1 MYLIYNIIAVLLVIL
16 ALPVFFIRTIREEGF
31 AERLKQSLGRLPEET
46 VAKLAG
52 KEAIWLHAASVGEI
66 VATSPV
72 VKEIKRELP
81 GRPIL
86 VSVVTAS
93 GYDMAKRI
101 IPEAD
106 GIIYFPLDL
115 PFLSRAVI
123 SKIRPKVFLLVETEL
138 WPNFLKTAK
147 VMKIPV
153 IMVNGRISEKSLNR
167 YSYFRGVLKDM
178 LGTIVQFCMQSPID
192 AEYIMQLGA
201 DPRRVVVTGNTKF
214 DQSYTTLSGEEKAAL
229 YHTLLLRESGSIIVA
244 GSTHK
249 GEEEA
254 LFTAF
259 SQIIA
264 EFPDSQLVVAPRDI
278 MRAEEIIELAAD
290 YNLQAVRRTKLPAD
304 RAALLPNIIIID
316 TIGELG
322 KIYGVAD
329 IVYTGGSL
337 VPRGGHNILEPAA
350 HGKPIL
356 VGPHMFNFKTSY
368 AMLSDGGVC
377 LTVKDS
383 TDLTATIRSL
393 LNNPEKIREMGQAA
407 LAIIS
412 ENQGASRKSALL
424 LKEVLETAGA
434 LETSSAHQRGKGT
447 DHKMPHREAP
457 QIYLYK
463 LVHGEK
469 SGLFADVLLA
479 VLRGMSVVYGLGV
492 SIKLALYR
500 SGILKSYRLP
510 CKVISLGNITV
521 GGTGKTPTAQR
532 LAAIIRDMGHRVV
545 ILNRGYRASWKGE
558 VGVVSDGRK
567 IYMSASEA
575 GDEAYLLAKSLPGV
589 PVIIGRNRYITGE
602 YAVNNLQAEIIILD
616 DAYQHWLLQRDLDI
630 LLIDALNV
638 FGNNCL
644 LPRGTL
650 REPLAN
656 LNRAN
661 AFLLTKVDQ
670 ATEEAKET
678 IRETLA
684 KYNNEALIVESTHTP
699 QCFIEIAE
707 WSKGVASE
715 HVPLTA
721 IQGRSI
727 LPFSA
732 IGNPSSF
739 EKTITDLG
747 GLVVDAVRYP
757 DHHDY
762 TMAEMQWIM
771 QKAIDNQVAALITTD
786 KDAVKIPSEFIH
798 SERSLP
804 VYVLSIE
811 VRFHDGCE
819 KFMAMIN
826 EVAKPYSECGG
837 M

>member
-1 MYLIYNIIAVLLVIL
+1 MYLIYNIVAVLLIIL
-16 ALPVFFIRTIREEGF
+16 ALPVFVIRTIREKGF
-31 AERLKQSLGRLPEET
+31 AERLRQSLFGLLPEET

-52 KEAIWLHAASVGEI
+52 KDAIWLHAASVGEI

-72 VKEIKRELP
+72 VKEIKKELP
-81 GRPIL
+81 DKPIL
-86 VSVVTAS
+86 VSVVTSS

-115 PFLSRAVI
+115 PYLSRAVI
-123 SKIRPKVFLLVETEL
+123 SKIRPQVFLLVETEL

-147 VMKIPV
+147 AMKIPV
-153 IMVNGRISEKSLNR
+153 LMVNGRISEKSLSR

-178 LGTIVQFCMQSPID
+178 LGTIVKFCMQSPLD
-192 AEYIMQLGA
+192 AEYIIQLGA
-201 DPRRVVVTGNTKF
+201 DPKRVVVTGNTKF
-214 DQSYTTLSGEEKAAL
+214 DQSYTTLTDEEKKLL
-229 YHTLLLRESGSIIVA
+229 YQTLHLQESGLIIVA
-244 GSTHK
+244 GSTHS
-249 GEEEA
+249 GEEEL

-259 SQIIA
+259 REIIA
-264 EFPDSQLVVAPRDI
+264 EFPNTQLVVAPRDI
-278 MRAEEIIELAAD
+278 LRADEIIELAAGF
-290 YNLQAVRRTKLPAD
+290 NLQAVRRTKLEAD
-304 RAALLPNIIIID
+304 KGAVLPNIIIID

-368 AMLSDGGVC
+368 AMLTDGGAC
-377 LTVKDS
+377 ITVKDS
-383 TDLTATIRSL
+383 DELTHTIRSL
-393 LNNPEKIREMGQAA
+393 FNHPEKIREMGQAA
-407 LAIIS
+407 LAIIN

-424 LKEVLETAGA
+424 LKEVLESIETTAA
-434 LETSSAHQRGKGT
+434 AKHQPAKGQN
-447 DHKMPHREAP
+447 HRLPPRESP
-457 QIYLYK
+457 QVYLYK

-469 SGLFADVLLA
+469 SGLFATVLLA
-479 VLRGMSVVYGLGV
+479 LLRAMSVVYGLGV

-500 SGILKSYRLP
+500 FGILKSYRLP

-532 LAAIIRDMGHRVV
+532 LAAMIRDMGQRVV

-558 VGVVSDGRK
+558 VGVVSDGNN
-567 IYMSASEA
+567 IYMSATEA

-589 PVIIGRNRYITGE
+589 PVLIGRNRYITGD
-602 YAVNNLQAEIIILD
+602 YAVNHLQAEVIILD

-630 LLIDALNV
+630 VLIDSLNV

-670 ATEEAKET
+670 ATGQAKQT
-678 IRETLA
+678 IRKTLA
-684 KYNNEALIVESTHTP
+684 KYNKEALIVESTHTP

-707 WSKGVASE
+707 WSKGICSE
-715 HVPLTA
+715 HVPLTT

-747 GLVVDAVRYP
+747 GLVIDAVRYP

-762 TMAEMQWIM
+762 TLADMQWIM
-771 QKAIDNQVAALITTD
+771 QKAIDNHVSALITTD
-786 KDAVKIPSEFIH
+786 KDAVKIPTEFIH
-798 SERSLP
+798 SERSIP

-811 VRFHDGCE
+811 VRFHDGFE
-819 KFMAMIN
+819 KLMDMI
-826 EVAKPYSECGG
+826 ETVVKPYSNTGVS
-837 M
+837 